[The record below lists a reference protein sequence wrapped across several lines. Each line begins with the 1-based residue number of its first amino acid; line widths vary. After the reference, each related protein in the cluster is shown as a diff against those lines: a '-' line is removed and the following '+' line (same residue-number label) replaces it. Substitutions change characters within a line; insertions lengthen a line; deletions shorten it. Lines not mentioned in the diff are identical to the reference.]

1 MAGVSRNPRRAPTCS
16 QVVGTHHAALW
27 PGGACWALQGAE
39 PHSIHTHARPWNQE
53 HSTLPVKTTGATQGT
68 TAQSR
73 RRWRLAASCTQGPGT
88 GKHQA
93 SLPHSSLCPNW
104 WQPCGQDCPLPW
116 KHTWGQAAR
125 RAAVSS
131 CSSAHQGHWTQGP
144 SDQMS
149 HRAHMLTRACDP
161 QDTFKGKGRD
171 FPMTQANKQACCP
184 GTGSPL
190 HFAISCITTN
200 SPRHSSGRASGRLY
214 PQQPFRRLHG
224 RARALPV
231 CMCEEYLR
239 TWDGTKGLRTVS
251 SKRWLV

>member
-1 MAGVSRNPRRAPTCS
+1 MEAGSQLHPRPWHRKTPGLFAPFFPLSQLVAARWSGLSPALETHMGTGRAQSCS
-16 QVVGTHHAALW
+16 QLLQQCPPGALDTGTLRSDV
-27 PGGACWALQGAE
+27 P
-39 PHSIHTHARPWNQE
+39 
-53 HSTLPVKTTGATQGT
+53 
-68 TAQSR
+68 QSSY
-73 RRWRLAASCTQGPGT
+73 ADQSM
-88 GKHQA
+88 
-93 SLPHSSLCPNW
+93 
-104 WQPCGQDCPLPW
+104 
-116 KHTWGQAAR
+116 
-125 RAAVSS
+125 
-131 CSSAHQGHWTQGP
+131 CS
-144 SDQMS
+144 
-149 HRAHMLTRACDP
+149 

-251 SKRWLV
+251 SKRWPV